1 MFVSGEMNMNIND
14 RIRQRRE
21 ELGLTLSD
29 VADKLG
35 VNKTTVLRYETKDIE
50 KLPVQILK
58 PLAKVLKTN
67 ELYLMGLTDDTSPL
81 VGQGGILDDGIDS
94 LGRDL
99 KQIVVEYPQ
108 SVQEDIYA
116 FGRAANE
123 MTEEEREEM
132 MNFLKRMYKEHF

>member
-1 MFVSGEMNMNIND
+1 MNIND
-14 RIRQRRE
+14 RIRKRRE

-35 VNKTTVLRYETKDIE
+35 VNKTTVLRYETRDIE

-58 PLAKVLKTN
+58 PLAKVLTTS
-67 ELYLMGLTDDTSPL
+67 ELYLMGLTDDISPL

-108 SVQEDIYA
+108 PVQEDIYA

-123 MTEEEREEM
+123 MTEKEREEM

>member
-1 MFVSGEMNMNIND
+1 
-14 RIRQRRE
+14 
-21 ELGLTLSD
+21 
-29 VADKLG
+29 
-35 VNKTTVLRYETKDIE
+35 
-50 KLPVQILK
+50 
-58 PLAKVLKTN
+58 
-67 ELYLMGLTDDTSPL
+67 MGLTDDISPL

-99 KQIVVEYPQ
+99 KQIVVEYPR

>member
-1 MFVSGEMNMNIND
+1 MNIND

-67 ELYLMGLTDDTSPL
+67 ELYLMGLTDDISPL

-116 FGRAANE
+116 FGRATNE

>member
-1 MFVSGEMNMNIND
+1 MNIND

-67 ELYLMGLTDDTSPL
+67 ELYLMGLTDDISPL

-99 KQIVVEYPQ
+99 KQIVVEYPR

-116 FGRAANE
+116 FGRVANE

>member
-1 MFVSGEMNMNIND
+1 MNIND

-67 ELYLMGLTDDTSPL
+67 ELYLMGLTDDISPL
-81 VGQGGILDDGIDS
+81 VGRGGILDDGIDS

-99 KQIVVEYPQ
+99 KQIVVEYPR

-116 FGRAANE
+116 FGIAANE
-123 MTEEEREEM
+123 MTEGEREEM

>member
-1 MFVSGEMNMNIND
+1 MNIND

-67 ELYLMGLTDDTSPL
+67 ELYLMGLTDDISPL

-99 KQIVVEYPQ
+99 KQIVVFNIVISLGVMVWQ
-108 SVQEDIYA
+108 SC
-116 FGRAANE
+116 
-123 MTEEEREEM
+123 
-132 MNFLKRMYKEHF
+132 